1 LGTKKDVDPAL
12 RPLLT
17 ADATLAITME
27 DAATAPH
34 AAPNGLPVMTGKISM
49 I

>member
-1 LGTKKDVDPAL
+1 MPVDAAL
-12 RPLLT
+12 HPLLA

-27 DAATAPH
+27 DPATAPH
-34 AAPNGLPVMTGKISM
+34 AAPSSLPVMTGKISM